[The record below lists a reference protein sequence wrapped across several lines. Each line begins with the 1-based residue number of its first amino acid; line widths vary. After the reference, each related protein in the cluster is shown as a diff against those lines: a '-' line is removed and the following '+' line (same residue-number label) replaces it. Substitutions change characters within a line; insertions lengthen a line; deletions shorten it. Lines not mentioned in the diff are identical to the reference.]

1 MVISIPKKGNTKQ
14 CQIIRLIIQISK
26 IMLKVIHN
34 RLHTCPEEL
43 LVEVGFKA
51 GRSRVKQIFNS
62 QTNADIRMATGN
74 PVPRKTAVNLRHEM
88 QVQWLCTERGRYP
101 RETPGTASS
110 NSEAAQADLV
120 WSCRLA
126 PHTKNALH
134 NTVEEGWRRSGQR
147 KTRMGNVK
155 EWTYWPPYVRP
166 KKRALS
172 AVAPS

>member
-1 MVISIPKKGNTKQ
+1 
-14 CQIIRLIIQISK
+14 
-26 IMLKVIHN
+26 MLKVIHN

-126 PHTKNALH
+126 PHTKTTLH
-134 NTVEEGWRRSGQR
+134 PSQHRGGRLAPQRTEKDPDGECEGVDLLAS
-147 KTRMGNVK
+147 
-155 EWTYWPPYVRP
+155 VRQTQE
-166 KKRALS
+166 AGLVS
-172 AVAPS
+172 CCA

>member
-62 QTNADIRMATGN
+62 QTNADIRMGIQCLG
-74 PVPRKTAVNLRHEM
+74 KL
-88 QVQWLCTERGRYP
+88 L
-101 RETPGTASS
+101 
-110 NSEAAQADLV
+110 
-120 WSCRLA
+120 
-126 PHTKNALH
+126 
-134 NTVEEGWRRSGQR
+134 
-147 KTRMGNVK
+147 
-155 EWTYWPPYVRP
+155 
-166 KKRALS
+166 
-172 AVAPS
+172 